1 MVIRLTALEELLAS
15 AAAESVI
22 WPVIESLMAL
32 RGIDQVAAVTV
43 LAGIGDL
50 QRFASA
56 PQLMAYLGMVPIDY
70 SGGPSTRRGA
80 ITKTG
85 NN

>member
-32 RGIDQVAAVTV
+32 RGRRYCIGGNRRSATLCQRTTV
-43 LAGIGDL
+43 DGLPWHGTDRL
-50 QRFASA
+50 FRW
-56 PQLMAYLGMVPIDY
+56 PQHQA
-70 SGGPSTRRGA
+70 RGA